1 MESTKNNT
9 LPLDRMGQLEAYSM
23 AWSTPV
29 SEAVRA
35 QVAKATASLAYVDMA
50 SGPMMRGLLGFLVRA
65 MKAQRVLE
73 IGTFIGTSAMVMAE
87 AMHEVQGFQ
96 DSFAPQT
103 PHHNTPYHFTPHLL
117 TIDKN
122 KRYIEL
128 VKGPFSQEPYASIIE
143 SVEGDA
149 LAMLK
154 AGDPRVA
161 STQPWD
167 LLFLDGD
174 KAHYPEYIEYVVELI
189 RVGGVLVIDNVLWYG
204 HVLDAE
210 TLATEKRDSDTFA
223 TNDDVRQP
231 HTTRDVK
238 HKQKAVAIDKM
249 NQMLAQDP
257 RLSTQILPFG
267 DGVTLATRIQ

>member
-9 LPLDRMGQLEAYSM
+9 LPLDRMEQLEAYSM

-29 SEAVRA
+29 SEAVEA

-50 SGPMMRGLLGFLVRA
+50 SGPMMRGFLGFLVRA

-87 AMHEVQGFQ
+87 AMHDVQ
-96 DSFAPQT
+96 DSLT
-103 PHHNTPYHFTPHLL
+103 PHLHTPHLL

-128 VKGPFSQEPYASIIE
+128 VKSAFSQEPYASIIE

-154 AGDPRVA
+154 EDDPRVV

-174 KAHYPEYIEYVVELI
+174 KAHYPEYIEQVVELI

-210 TLATEKRDSDTFA
+210 TLAVGKGASDTLA
-223 TNDDVRQP
+223 SDTLDTNDDAQKP
-231 HTTRDVK
+231 NATRDEK
-238 HKQKAVAIDKM
+238 HKQKAVAIDQM
-249 NQMLAQDP
+249 NQVLAQDP

>member
-29 SEAVRA
+29 SEAIRV
-35 QVAKATASLAYVDMA
+35 QIDKATASLAYVDMA

-87 AMHEVQGFQ
+87 AMHDVQGFQ
-96 DSFAPQT
+96 DSETFQAPHLQT
-103 PHHNTPYHFTPHLL
+103 PHQLTPYLL

-128 VKGPFSQEPYASIIE
+128 VKGAFSQEPYASIIE

-149 LAMLK
+149 LAMLR
-154 AGDPRVA
+154 ASDPRIV
-161 STQPWD
+161 TDQPWD
-167 LLFLDGD
+167 LIFLDGD
-174 KAHYPEYIEYVVELI
+174 KAHYPEYIEYVVE
-189 RVGGVLVIDNVLWYG
+189 
-204 HVLDAE
+204 
-210 TLATEKRDSDTFA
+210 
-223 TNDDVRQP
+223 
-231 HTTRDVK
+231 
-238 HKQKAVAIDKM
+238 
-249 NQMLAQDP
+249 
-257 RLSTQILPFG
+257 
-267 DGVTLATRIQ
+267 

>member
-1 MESTKNNT
+1 
-9 LPLDRMGQLEAYSM
+9 M

-29 SEAVRA
+29 SEAVGA

-87 AMHEVQGFQ
+87 AMNDVQ
-96 DSFAPQT
+96 DSLAP
-103 PHHNTPYHFTPHLL
+103 HLCTPHLL

-128 VKGPFSQEPYASIIE
+128 VKGAFSQEPYASIIE

-149 LAMLK
+149 LAMLR
-154 AGDPRVA
+154 AGDPRIVTA
-161 STQPWD
+161 KSWD

-174 KAHYPEYIEYVVELI
+174 KAHYPEYIEQVVELI

-210 TLATEKRDSDTFA
+210 TLAAEKGASDTHA
-223 TNDDVRQP
+223 SDTPDINDDAQKP
-231 HTTRDVK
+231 NATRDEK